1 MKNLLAIL
9 TENQYVETGG
19 AKLGAAKLDSRKLR
33 NLIRLHI
40 SEVTAEDSNSAKE
53 PEGKPFS
60 KRIW

>member
-1 MKNLLAIL
+1 MLR
-9 TENQYVETGG
+9 ENQYMETGG